1 MLSLPLSLLFFFSC
15 SLYHMSVSSE
25 RHERVLLWLSVHGKI
40 IWKYCKTLNSEWPI
54 FVFVFYGLKRCT
66 LEIILTKEIMKETV
80 TTHMFQHDSRGSM
93 QSKLYAQIVKTLKMD
108 LWDDETLA
116 LLKMLKR
123 FQKKILVF
131 CLRSGIFRE
140 DALV

>member
-1 MLSLPLSLLFFFSC
+1 
-15 SLYHMSVSSE
+15 
-25 RHERVLLWLSVHGKI
+25 
-40 IWKYCKTLNSEWPI
+40 
-54 FVFVFYGLKRCT
+54 
-66 LEIILTKEIMKETV
+66 
-80 TTHMFQHDSRGSM
+80 MFQHDSRGSM